1 MILINLLPHREAARK
16 LRSDIFNASLFAS
29 VIVGA
34 LIAGGVYMWFQA
46 AISEQQGTNQTLQT
60 EITKLEGQI
69 KEISGLEAEIAALR
83 ARQKA
88 VEDLQS
94 DRNLPVHLL
103 SEMVNQLPDGV
114 YVSKMTQVNQLVT
127 INGVAQSNERVSEL
141 LRNLAS
147 NTPWFTKPELI
158 EIVSGNIAL
167 TARDQRRVANFVIR
181 VQLVRAT
188 EAEKAVKAS
197 AVSVGASAPVIGV
210 SAPVAAASAAMK
222 NL

>member
-16 LRSDIFNASLFAS
+16 RRSDVFNASLAAS
-29 VIVGA
+29 ALLGG
-34 LIAGGVYMWFQA
+34 LIAGAVFLWYQT

-60 EITKLEGQI
+60 EIKKLEDQI
-69 KEISGLEAEIAALR
+69 KEIGGLEAEIAALR

-114 YVSKMTQVNQLVT
+114 YISKMTQVDQSVT

-141 LRNLAS
+141 LRNLSS

-167 TARDQRRVANFVIR
+167 TPRDQRRVANFVIR
-181 VQLVRAT
+181 VELVRVT
-188 EAEKAVKAS
+188 EAEKAVKETS
-197 AVSVGASAPVIGV
+197 AVAASSPVAGS
-210 SAPVAAASAAMK
+210 SASVAAASAAIK
-222 NL
+222 N